1 MAEHFYEPTVKPFSG
16 FNASSDAKT
25 LRAAMKGLGTDEDAI
40 IDILTKRSNPQ
51 RQEINTA
58 FRTEFGR
65 DLIEDL
71 KSELGGKFEKLIL
84 ALMEPPVVYLA
95 KELHNAM
102 EGFGTDCDVL
112 TEILC
117 TRTNDEIK
125 QIVETYEKTFGQSLE
140 NAVESEVSGDYKSLL
155 ILLLT
160 VGMRG
165 VREEK
170 AIYPDKAKE
179 QAEKLFAAGEGKWGT
194 DEEVFVVVLA
204 HQSLPQLRLVFKEY
218 EELSGKTLEDA
229 IASEFSGKLKSAV
242 LTIVKVAKGRSL
254 YYAEKLETSM
264 KGIGTDDPTLIRI
277 IVSRCEVDLGII
289 KKVYQQTYDRSLY
302 EAVESETSGDYK
314 KAILNLIQP

>member
-1 MAEHFYEPTVKPFSG
+1 MAEHYFEPTVKPFGG
-16 FNASSDAKT
+16 FNASADAKT

-40 IDILTKRSNPQ
+40 IEILTQRSNPQ
-51 RQEINTA
+51 RQEIIKA

-65 DLIEDL
+65 DLIDDL

-95 KELHNAM
+95 KELQNAM

-125 QIVETYEKTFGQSLE
+125 QIVDTYEKTFGQSLE
-140 NAVESEVSGDYKSLL
+140 NAVDGEVSGDYKSLL

-160 VGMRG
+160 G

-170 AIYPDKAKE
+170 AVYPDKAKE

-194 DEEVFVVVLA
+194 DEEVFVVLLA
-204 HQSLPQLRLVFKEY
+204 HQSLAQLRLVFKEY

-229 IASEFSGKLKSAV
+229 IGAEFSGKLKNAV
-242 LTIVKVAKGRSL
+242 LTIVKVAKGKFL
-254 YYAEKLETSM
+254 YYAEKLEESM
-264 KGIGTDDPTLIRI
+264 KGLGTDDPTLIRI
-277 IVSRCEVDLGII
+277 IVSRCELDLGII

-314 KAILNLIQP
+314 KAILALIQP